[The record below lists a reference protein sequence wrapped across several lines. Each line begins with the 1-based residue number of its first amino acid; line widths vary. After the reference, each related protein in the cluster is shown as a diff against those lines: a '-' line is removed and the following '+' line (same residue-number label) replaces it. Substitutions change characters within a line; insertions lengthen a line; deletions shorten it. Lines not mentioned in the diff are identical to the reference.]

1 MDNIIITVNSAS
13 RSVIVNTD
21 KIALY
26 GENLQGQFVV
36 EFSDN
41 FIFGSARLDV
51 LLVDKK
57 KKGYITLTK
66 EDETYIGDISSNITC
81 NTGKIKMQVVVKQ
94 TATTSGDIPVFKS
107 EIFEVSIEE
116 SINAEQPLTN
126 N

>member
-13 RSVIVNTD
+13 RSVLVNTD

-36 EFSDN
+36 EFIDN
-41 FIFGSARLDV
+41 FIDGIARLDV
-51 LLVDKK
+51 LIVDKK

-66 EDETYIGDISSNITC
+66 KDGTYIGDISSNITC

-107 EIFEVSIEE
+107 VIFEVSIEE
-116 SINAEQPLTN
+116 SINAEEPLTDS
-126 N
+126 

>member
-36 EFSDN
+36 EFIDN
-41 FIFGSARLDV
+41 FIDGSARLDV
-51 LLVDKK
+51 LIVDKK

-66 EDETYIGDISSNITC
+66 KNGTYIGDISSNITC

-94 TATTSGDIPVFKS
+94 TATTSGNIPVFKS

-116 SINAEQPLTN
+116 SINAEEPLTDS
-126 N
+126 